1 MSADP
6 ITGSV
11 GQSSAVYSV
20 GTSEAS
26 SSTAAASVAGTSLL
40 PQPVMILGGNAMT
53 QLAALM
59 TQCDEQNQVNN
70 TTMENAA
77 NKAAEQ
83 ESDAR
88 VAALRDKASQDFT
101 GALVSGLS
109 DVAAGGL
116 SIGGAV
122 VTGGPATSGTASA
135 DVGRGWSG
143 ILNGGSKMFG
153 SSGLGSILA
162 AGYKAG
168 ADNDD
173 ANAAQAESASDAEV
187 RSYNAA
193 SSQVQAAADALSKI
207 EDTIS
212 GILQAQAQTGLK
224 VATG

>member
-1 MSADP
+1 MSTDA

-11 GQSSAVYSV
+11 GQPAAVCGV
-20 GTSEAS
+20 GSSEAAL
-26 SSTAAASVAGTSLL
+26 STEGGTTPGTSLL

-53 QLAALM
+53 QLASLM
-59 TQCDEQNQVNN
+59 TQCDEQSQINS

-83 ESDAR
+83 EDAAR
-88 VAALRDKASQDFT
+88 VASMRDKASQDFT

-109 DVAAGGL
+109 DVVAGGL
-116 SIGGAV
+116 AIGGAV
-122 VTGGPATSGTASA
+122 VTGGPGTSGTPAA
-135 DVGRGWSG
+135 DAGRGWSG

-153 SSGLGSILA
+153 SSGLGSILS

-173 ANAAQAESASDAEV
+173 ANAAQHESASDADV
-187 RSYNAA
+187 RAYNAA
-193 SSQVQAAADALSKI
+193 ASQVQAAADALSKI

-212 GILQAQAQTGLK
+212 GILQTQAQTGAK
-224 VATG
+224 VAGG